1 LCLEAQRALIHHRDI
16 IAATL
21 MIEKEVKA
29 QVGVGQM
36 SADMTQG
43 TGGEE

>member
-1 LCLEAQRALIHHRDI
+1 
-16 IAATL
+16 